1 MIDVTK
7 PNVSRFLPPEVK
19 EEVSFAEV
27 IGAQYSYQYGPLFNA
42 LRNTLDKGNVYD
54 KNYSPLDDIEGYEL
68 YAKDLLHARN
78 SDHMINLKQQID
90 RGIQSRKTMAD
101 AGFAANFGAGFFDPA
116 NIIALPFGG
125 PALGFGKS
133 FLRGA
138 ASVGALQV
146 GLEAARYPFDP
157 IATVGESALNV
168 AAATVT
174 GGLFSTALSVPL
186 NRRAA
191 AYQKTVDQVNND
203 LESIESLET
212 LSAMTPDEIN
222 LARLDDSRKKF
233 TNVSQAEL
241 IATRDQAKNAA
252 FGADQILNN
261 PQKLAEYR
269 SKLDD
274 IEQDKAGLT
283 EADRAVN
290 ALEKKRNE
298 NQGIFQR
305 SKHELA
311 VRQLDEAKV
320 GDLEDPYAIAAG
332 GTGPLYIPTPLRRVL
347 QSDFVQTGKEAM
359 TRLVTDGGIAQRL
372 HTFGITKGPSVYMRA
387 KIMDGE
393 WVRGNTALMDIWGQ
407 QIKSEAKKV
416 LGVETTRIRVD
427 LENKTNRVLGRQD
440 QSRMSYEDW
449 LTDINRKRTLKEK
462 DLSDNDVA
470 AIKVL
475 DDFFE
480 RWGTRLEDVG
490 LIGTKKS
497 LQKRIDRMEIKLR
510 KAEDDLAKRANM
522 RGERG
527 QKIRD
532 HYASVIAATKS
543 KLDEDRLSL
552 ENIKDAQIMPDG
564 EDSFLPRYFNKAAIR
579 ARREEFKAILSKWY
593 TENPNIW
600 VVKDGKRVQVKLS
613 GDADE
618 ISKRVDETIAR
629 ILGEVDD
636 DKTTYGMGKSMHL
649 KHRELDIPNALV
661 WDFIMQNP
669 LAIMKAY
676 THKTAGR
683 YQFAKEFG
691 KDLDEVLEDIRFDAI
706 LAGKSEAQIQEFTK
720 DFVHSYD
727 RVVSSVLKRD
737 PNDWDHR
744 TAYILREAAQLNYL
758 GSAGLSAIPDFG
770 KIIMEH
776 DIGDVMKGL
785 GEIMSNNRVKLS
797 AEEGQLA
804 GEILEMLQG
813 NAHLRQVDDI
823 TNNPLET
830 GLYDQMKNAFYMA
843 NLLAPMTAFAKT
855 LDSMIRGHTLIDMSV
870 KLSKGEAT
878 QLEVTYLAKYGIDI
892 DTARQIAAAPW
903 EKTETGFYLPNTKDW
918 ENAYAFPE
926 TDANIRYGYT
936 GRMSGDRYKAAFYDK
951 KENRIYFDSDYIKS
965 KFIEKPWTNPRVE
978 GVKAFPEDT
987 FESAQSYANFVLMH
1001 EIMHTK
1007 FRPQDLKLGL
1017 RKGVEYDPTN
1027 PKHVAKYE
1035 NKINE
1040 LALKEHKKQPKM
1052 TEETLERYRAAL
1064 SSGILNTIMMGT
1076 PADKP
1081 IITDGVAYIPMRI
1094 ASKFGMEEDARI
1106 KGYARVEN
1114 GLLGLPFQFYSY
1126 SLAAVN
1132 KVAGSA
1138 MQGQMKGRALG
1149 MAASFGLGYAA
1160 VMIKTPDW
1168 AWKDMDTEDKFARA
1182 FDASGILPL
1191 YSDMFYTSM
1200 HTSLALGGP
1209 NITAGLIDPKFPQEK
1224 NYLDAVTGVLGA
1236 GPSIAQDY
1244 GESFYKFANGDYG
1257 EGSKQFLRTLPFAR
1271 LWFWKGQMN
1280 ELSNTFTRF

>member
-1 MIDVTK
+1 LIDVTK

-78 SDHMINLKQQID
+78 SDHMVNLKQQID

-203 LESIESLET
+203 LANVESLET

-222 LARLDDSRKKF
+222 LAKLDTTRKQF
-233 TNVSQAEL
+233 SNVSQAEL

-372 HTFGITKGPSVYMRA
+372 HTLGVTKGPSVYMRA

-427 LENKTNRVLGRQD
+427 LENKTNRILGRQD

-462 DLSDNDVA
+462 NLSDNDVA

-532 HYASVIAATKS
+532 HYDAVIAATKS

-552 ENIKDAQIMPDG
+552 ENIKNAQIMPDG

-579 ARREEFKAILSKWY
+579 ARREEFKEILSKWY

-600 VVKDGKRVQVKLS
+600 VVKDGKRVQVKMS
-613 GDADE
+613 GDANE

-691 KDLDEVLEDIRFDAI
+691 KELDEVLEDIRFEAI

-926 TDANIRYGYT
+926 TDADIRYGYT
-936 GRMSGDRYKAAFYDK
+936 GRMSADRYKAAFYDK
-951 KENRIYFDSDYIKS
+951 NETRIYFDSDYICMKLC
-965 KFIEKPWTNPRVE
+965 T
-978 GVKAFPEDT
+978 
-987 FESAQSYANFVLMH
+987 QSLDH
-1001 EIMHTK
+1001 
-1007 FRPQDLKLGL
+1007 
-1017 RKGVEYDPTN
+1017 
-1027 PKHVAKYE
+1027 
-1035 NKINE
+1035 KI
-1040 LALKEHKKQPKM
+1040 
-1052 TEETLERYRAAL
+1052 
-1064 SSGILNTIMMGT
+1064 
-1076 PADKP
+1076 
-1081 IITDGVAYIPMRI
+1081 
-1094 ASKFGMEEDARI
+1094 
-1106 KGYARVEN
+1106 
-1114 GLLGLPFQFYSY
+1114 
-1126 SLAAVN
+1126 
-1132 KVAGSA
+1132 
-1138 MQGQMKGRALG
+1138 
-1149 MAASFGLGYAA
+1149 
-1160 VMIKTPDW
+1160 
-1168 AWKDMDTEDKFARA
+1168 
-1182 FDASGILPL
+1182 
-1191 YSDMFYTSM
+1191 
-1200 HTSLALGGP
+1200 
-1209 NITAGLIDPKFPQEK
+1209 
-1224 NYLDAVTGVLGA
+1224 
-1236 GPSIAQDY
+1236 
-1244 GESFYKFANGDYG
+1244 
-1257 EGSKQFLRTLPFAR
+1257 
-1271 LWFWKGQMN
+1271 
-1280 ELSNTFTRF
+1280 